1 MIRKNK
7 LWKRMLSM
15 VLAVSVLSTTF
26 CSGYEASAMEVVQE
40 NALESMPEDDGTGVE
55 VVYEEETENSG
66 IEITDE
72 EEKQKESKSVQEENE
87 AAAFQAELYQNG
99 AVCIY
104 HEQQLRAI
112 GTGAEVYT
120 GDVAEETFG
129 TGDAVT
135 DEEGNPLTYA
145 LDGKY
150 VLMNDIPL
158 ESGESWQLPAGFSG
172 SFVHPDGGDS
182 TTLYDETTD
191 TIYLYHQYQLK
202 ILAESENPGQ
212 EPVMTE
218 DYAAAR
224 FGMGQMIYPNGED
237 AGYLNYDDTHNYTVS
252 RYFSEEVPELL
263 ANTVQDE
270 ATVQLGGRD
279 YIGQVRK
286 TIGETTY
293 ILIGNEQQLRAIGSD
308 KQVTPMI
315 FERKRRSNGNIFNPV
330 VWYELDPFYPGDAD
344 LNLRNISETGEAYQD
359 LENSEFRY
367 FKEWNTPDELRYDL
381 DIPFDLD
388 TDDGDAVTVL
398 EDGTIGGDDGEF
410 GNVDDYKN
418 LKYTADAEY
427 IIFRDIDLADTSNQF
442 SDKNTDNWE
451 PLKFTGIMIGV
462 KADSEYTLESIVS
475 MESNEEVPVKNRV
488 KISGVTVTTD
498 GRMNQQKTKGVG
510 FFESLSTAK
519 SETADL
525 DEMAKSNKQIVVR
538 NLMLNNVSVTNG
550 YDEIYNPDSGLV
562 EFLLDLVGALV
573 GVLLGDLGDALQAL
587 LETDD
592 YDVTVAATGAFA
604 GRIYGDVEVANCS
617 VDNLQTISSNW
628 NTLGGFAG
636 SIQGMVEYRGLQ
648 SAVSGIT
655 MFLTRLLNSIPL
667 LDLGTLVE
675 VLLAGGLLDL
685 SKVYPTGFKAPE
697 LYNCSVSFNGNH
709 TISNTECDLY
719 GGFVGY
725 QAGSRLN
732 QCRVNT
738 EGILTIQAKNYVGG
752 FSGLSTDIQVVGV
765 LEEIGIQI
773 DWKSVINNS
782 FLLDCNIQGNVN
794 VQANENYAGGMSGVL
809 CNSYLVDSGLSGTA
823 EVHAKNY
830 AGGIAGLSTVGEAF
844 SLGDQEK
851 EKNESLLTV
860 LGSLLSGVVSG
871 EKDADLLSLAGIYPS
886 VIAGCYVE
894 EGSVTVVSDEQ
905 YAGGICGKADGTQI
919 MSSASLDNQGNR
931 QAKEEQTEENQE
943 PPKIAGVSKIWN
955 HVKESLNYTVK
966 GQGNKINLKS
976 VKAKSY
982 AGGIAGQASAINMGG
997 VINETLS
1004 PYMKPFLIEDVTI
1017 AGANESFVSADE
1029 SFAGGAIGLGLGGTI
1044 SGVCV
1049 SNLSSVSANNCAGGF
1064 AGAIGTGDI
1073 VDAGGLNLLGLNLI
1087 SINNLLSV
1095 GSAIQTEIENS
1106 EVQGTEMIVSAT
1118 GKYETET
1125 DAFYAG
1131 GFIGNAMAVKAQNCH
1146 VTGLASVSADEKA
1159 GFAGGFLGGARTEG
1173 LADVGE
1179 AAEAGKLLNLSGLL
1193 DAAPYFR
1200 CELNDT
1206 TVAYT
1211 GNAEVTADV
1220 AGGFAG
1226 DLQSTFINVPDES
1239 GAVQTE
1245 KKYAVTGI
1253 REVNGSTYAGGFAG
1267 RIVSGA
1273 FVSAGKGLQVL
1284 DGILQISAADLV
1296 NLIQAYYSRVYDA
1309 GVEGNSLRVTAS
1321 SMANN
1326 DSNSGSA
1333 GGYLGYGS
1341 TMTIENSDV
1350 KGLAHT
1356 DVKEPKA
1363 LEDVDGSNY
1372 FNLEESAYAVTG
1384 RHFAGGYAGKIDIG
1398 STAAVDGKLDVL
1410 EGVLG
1415 AGEIASA
1422 LQVMASKIENSD
1434 VTGEAKG
1441 YSVLAYTDAE
1451 SQDGIA
1457 GGYVGSVEGSEIT
1470 NSDANK
1476 FEYVIGER
1484 AAGGY
1489 AGRMVAG
1496 DVLNLLESTSLL
1508 GKLANLS
1515 ETLASL
1521 MSFYVSKIQDSS
1533 TSAVPCGGI
1542 VRAEAPSDDI
1552 ALRGAAGGYVGYSE
1566 GGQIIGETEECAAI
1580 RIRSVY
1586 GYEYAG
1592 GFTGFAKASETLGA
1606 GNVSLLGGLITVSN
1620 LADILEIVYPIQ
1632 TNTAVYGPLQKLDV
1646 DTWNSWVEGVG
1657 SFGAYGNKIL
1667 TEQINS
1673 QEEMDAF
1680 IAENSYGYQI
1690 AAGRSEY
1697 EQGAYTSGG
1706 GTAGGYIG
1714 AMRSGK
1720 ITDGHTAQVRS
1731 VTAMSSAGGFAGEM
1745 TAEGIATLGSVGL
1758 LEINVINLDSLL
1770 GVARTLVPIVKG
1782 STAAG
1787 ETSGM
1792 TVQATGTDHEHN
1804 CGNAGGFAGR
1814 IVGGQI
1820 NTGDSESND
1829 ASAEKVPCTVENLR
1843 KVTGTYHI
1851 GGFAGIMQT
1860 GAAAVINTAATDDEG
1875 ALNDLLDAILNVGN
1889 GNLVQVLEA
1898 VITNVEYASVSGMD
1912 GQGFE
1917 VNGTYKTTAEDGS
1930 EVVAY
1935 ADYAGGFAGLL
1946 DGAVLGREDQP
1957 NGITVNRLNRVIGGL
1972 YAGGMFGLSDVGSV
1986 ASVTE
1991 DGSSI
1996 LNLIETQ
2003 EVGLLENFRTYIYN
2017 ASVTGLDTGF
2027 TVTAMTEESY
2037 GVNEATYYAGNAGGF
2052 GGSLQSGTVQDS
2064 SVKNLK
2070 KVSGKSYVGG
2080 FIGHLDRSGTLDVD
2094 EAGVAENNILDL
2106 SAGLLDVW
2114 GSHIYDSSV
2123 EGIDAGFMV
2132 RSTGGTLGN
2141 DIGAANTEGPLSDTI
2156 YVQSMAGGFAGYADN
2171 ATIIAKDENDEVG
2184 CTVNNLKQVSSDGI
2198 AGGFV
2203 GKTNRAYLASVEA
2216 DSKLVNAL
2224 LRIVQG
2230 LLDVL
2235 HTKELQDINLVDIN
2249 LGILK
2254 VELLNDGNLAR
2265 VSLLGLIISASLGET
2280 DETGYQT
2287 VKVNIGDSEIILHCD
2302 EDGKLTDSNTISVH
2316 LIKANRTRIFRG
2328 KVTGIETGYDVF
2340 AGGADNDK
2348 DGSRMSGY
2356 AGGFVGYNKEG
2367 LLENNS
2373 MVLADTIRGTS
2384 GKVGEFVG
2392 WSDLKSTYDGNNLQ
2406 EIEGN
2411 GNTYQVYRI
2420 WNDDQLSQIYTY
2432 KVGED
2437 GEKTSE
2443 KVKLGDASNVESG
2456 EEIGGITYYVYT
2468 VSHMEHASM
2477 YKHTDVW
2484 KYAYQTTDYVQSGS
2498 VQEGPG
2504 IAEFAIKVWISDARA
2519 DLMLGTPTEDAVSD
2533 PTGEDVG
2540 IQDPCGEEIML
2551 TIQKIWIDNNNKDGE
2566 RPDQVEVTI
2575 KQDNQNYQVSEG
2587 KDTLVITSD
2596 AANSDPNVWTETV
2609 QVPVG
2614 EWNEDKTAY
2623 TRYYQYDVVEQDVPG
2638 YLTTYSKSEDG
2649 YTIRITNYRIAD
2661 LTVKDSVVIDY
2672 GLPVNIDVLTED
2684 RIAGLGGTLAAVGL
2698 EDENALGRADSSLA
2712 QGYEESVTGTYGKA
2726 EANTVSGEVC
2736 YTPTTMQMDSFEKL
2750 SYAVNLSGVANH
2762 QEGQNFVYGAV
2773 NIIPATQIYYEDN
2786 FKGSDGNDFIQYN
2799 DGTATDGSDLG
2810 KWEVVEG
2817 DTADRKQDVD
2827 RPGKEQV
2834 LKDANSIYGYDSN
2847 YVTDETYSSG
2857 SYHKV
2862 EVSAATN
2869 AKSPSAVFTFK
2880 GTGFDLISLTSHETG
2895 LIRMRIYTG
2904 EKAEGTPVK
2913 TMLVDTYY
2921 GYQYKDGEWVV
2932 DENSKDAL
2940 YQIPVVR
2947 SEGLNYG
2954 TYTVEITPLFL
2965 PENSHQGKDSYYFY
2979 VDAVRVY
2986 GTADA
2991 GKEGYEVIED
3001 AYAQDGE
3008 SNPQY
3013 KEIRDILIDGKDVE
3027 TDILDGVVFVDGK
3040 KDGVSLSEYID
3051 YGPKHETYL
3060 ARGQAIGFYLWA
3072 SDEPDSVAISF
3083 KAARGT
3089 AENVLISCAVD
3100 ENGTWKNYR
3109 NKKLTCHTTTDLYYD
3124 ISFQCVWEADGDGYR
3139 TKYPIVIA
3147 NMPNGSEATE
3157 TEEEAVQEVLSL
3169 TNLRWTGVDD
3179 TQSVEGR
3186 TSRDSGKAIKLR
3198 AYADM
3203 ETAQAAF
3210 DLLNPKPER
3219 TVAVQYQDQNG
3230 NLIAETETFH
3240 FTEGNPYD
3248 VKELLSK
3255 EINGYVKTEMKGD
3268 AAQGTVD
3275 GDKLI
3280 TVVYAEKL
3288 ALNHKYSIT
3297 EQSSPWFF
3305 DIEENGR
3312 ARILLENMQDREAS
3326 LNLYRY
3332 DESTD
3337 TYERYV
3343 GSEVT
3348 VKSKIGD
3355 SGYITLPKGTYKC
3368 QLTKKDCFLDN
3379 GALTIQYQP
3388 VSEYYGEIEDN
3399 GTVQNATAIDA
3410 NITYEGNLNTWS
3422 LDEKDA
3428 DFFAYTLTETSCVSL
3443 DLKIMGQT
3451 EETDCRI
3458 SMYASGEENE
3468 LLTLDSNGKSHMT
3481 SGQVQLTAGTYYVCV
3496 RGRLAAS
3503 DGYQLRVNAS
3513 DYVPVSAILMSGN
3526 GRTLKVGEHMKLKA
3540 TVSPENAS
3548 YQGVK
3553 WESSNETVA
3562 TVDEN
3567 GTVTAKGVG
3576 TAVIT
3581 VRSEKESQIS
3591 ASCQVNVI
3599 SNQQETQKEED
3610 TPQAQNQPQNQPT
3623 DSSKSKRITLNKTK
3637 ANINAGES
3645 LRLSLQNAEGN
3656 VQWKSKKPSIAIV
3669 SKNGIVKAKKVG
3681 EVKIQAIYGGKTYT
3695 CKLIVKPAFKKGT
3708 WYSDANKKC
3717 YIRIQKVQN
3726 KKMRISIR
3734 LPYMTKKNVTAAV
3747 KPNGKVATFVVRC
3760 ADKKLHKFTITRV
3773 GKKVKLKERSSCS
3786 KKMSRLGKKNICVF
3800 KKNS

>member
-1 MIRKNK
+1 MIRKNR

-15 VLAVSVLSTTF
+15 VLTVSVLSTTF

-40 NALESMPEDDGTGVE
+40 NALESMTEDEGTGVE

-66 IEITDE
+66 IEITAE

-87 AAAFQAELYQNG
+87 AAASSAELYQNG

-135 DEEGNPLTYA
+135 DEDGNPLTYA

-172 SFVHPDGGDS
+172 GFSREEVGEDAS
-182 TTLYDETTD
+182 LYDAQTD
-191 TIYLYHQYQLK
+191 TIFLYNNYQLN
-202 ILAESENPGQ
+202 ILCSDGSEK
-212 EPVMTE
+212 EPVMSGDTIAE
-218 DYAAAR
+218 N
-224 FGMGQMIYPNGED
+224 FGMGKFLYPNGSED
-237 AGYLNYDDTHNYTVS
+237 GQSYLTYDKRHNYVISKSFTE
-252 RYFSEEVPELL
+252 RMP
-263 ANTVQDE
+263 
-270 ATVQLGGRD
+270 QLKAEKITRAENDAEGRD
-279 YIGQVRK
+279 FKGQVIFK
-286 TIGETTY
+286 DKETEY
-293 ILIGNEQQLRAIGSD
+293 ILIGNEQQLHAIGSGEPVRTAAY
-308 KQVTPMI
+308 KGTLGVAQYEI
-315 FERKRRSNGNIFNPV
+315 YLENGKPV
-330 VWYELDPFYPGDAD
+330 MLYSGDAD
-344 LNLRNISETGEAYQD
+344 LDAEQNGVKDFELGEV
-359 LENSEFRY
+359 
-367 FKEWNTPDELRYDL
+367 
-381 DIPFDLD
+381 
-388 TDDGDAVTVL
+388 DDKGGAIYYALGVEQV
-398 EDGTIGGDDGEF
+398 EGTIDTSWTLFGGEVSPEEAAQG
-410 GNVDDYKN
+410 K
-418 LKYTADAEY
+418 KYDADENY
-427 IIFRDIDLADTSNQF
+427 IIFRDIEL
-442 SDKNTDNWE
+442 KEKWE
-451 PLKFTGIMIGV
+451 PLEFKGTMIGAKV
-462 KADSEYTLESIVS
+462 GGEYSKL
-475 MESNEEVPVKNRV
+475 NEILNIEGEVPEANRARIKEV
-488 KISGVTVTTD
+488 KIESASGALNINDV
-498 GRMNQQKTKGVG
+498 RGVG
-510 FFESLSTAK
+510 FFNTLSSEK
-519 SETADL
+519 SKEGLSSFDDIEGLFTSGPKVTVKNLVLENVTIANQYDTVEDPPQNLIEGVIGLLENILEIPLVGDL
-525 DEMAKSNKQIVVR
+525 LK
-538 NLMLNNVSVTNG
+538 L
-550 YDEIYNPDSGLV
+550 LV
-562 EFLLDLVGALV
+562 GDLIDAITQLLDP
-573 GVLLGDLGDALQAL
+573 DED
-587 LETDD
+587 
-592 YDVTVAATGAFA
+592 DVTAAATGAFA
-604 GRIYGDVEVANCS
+604 GRIYGDVEIANCS
-617 VDNLQTISSNW
+617 VENLQSLSSKQDIA
-628 NTLGGFAG
+628 GGFVG
-636 SIQGMVEYRGLQ
+636 SMQGMVEYQELFGTLDSLLLQ
-648 SAVSGIT
+648 PLIN
-655 MFLTRLLNSIPL
+655 LLNAIPFL
-667 LDLGTLVE
+667 GLGTLLE
-675 VLLAGGLLDL
+675 VLISGGIVNIGEL
-685 SKVYPTGFKAPE
+685 VPTGHKAPT
-697 LYNCSVSFNGNH
+697 LYNCFVSYGTTVENMEASQLENVNNKNF
-709 TISNTECDLY
+709 Y

-725 QAGSRLN
+725 QSGARLI
-732 QCRVNT
+732 QCKV
-738 EGILTIQAKNYVGG
+738 EAKN
-752 FSGLSTDIQVVGV
+752 GL
-765 LEEIGIQI
+765 
-773 DWKSVINNS
+773 K
-782 FLLDCNIQGNVN
+782 VN
-794 VQANENYAGGMSGVL
+794 AQNYAGGFAGAVADTKVVAAFSSLGLDLDYSYITNNSFILNCSVNGDVQVSAIEDYAGGLTGVL
-809 CNSYLVDSGLSGTA
+809 CNSYLIDSGIEGTPTVNA
-823 EVHAKNY
+823 VNY
-830 AGGIAGLSTVGEAF
+830 AGGMVGLSTVGEALA
-844 SLGDQEK
+844 LGNQ
-851 EKNESLLTV
+851 NENNEDLLELIGGL
-860 LGSLLSGVVSG
+860 LGNILGG
-871 EKDADLLSLAGIYPS
+871 EQDAALLSLAGVYPA
-886 VIAGCYVE
+886 VIAGTYIKD
-894 EGSVTVVSDEQ
+894 GAAFVTATEN
-905 YAGGICGKADGTQI
+905 YAGGLCGRADGTKIINSKILADVENTNDEQNQV
-919 MSSASLDNQGNR
+919 SATVAKVWKTANAEMKYAVKAQGNEIR
-931 QAKEEQTEENQE
+931 VAS
-943 PPKIAGVSKIWN
+943 VSAN
-955 HVKESLNYTVK
+955 NY
-966 GQGNKINLKS
+966 
-976 VKAKSY
+976 A
-982 AGGIAGQASAINMGG
+982 AGGVGQALAISMGG
-997 VINETLS
+997 IVNSTVGL
-1004 PYMKPFLIEDVTI
+1004 YMEPFQMQDVTI
-1017 AGANESFVSADE
+1017 IGTEDAENTEIVQKLVSATE

-1044 SGVCV
+1044 SGVV
-1049 SNLSSVSANNCAGGF
+1049 ISNLSEVSANNYAGGF

-1087 SINNLLSV
+1087 SVNNLLSV

-1106 EVQGTEMIVSAT
+1106 EVQGTEMSVSAT

-1239 GAVQTE
+1239 ETIQTE

-1341 TMTIENSDV
+1341 AMTIENSDV

-1441 YSVLAYTDAE
+1441 YSVLTYTDAE

-1521 MSFYVSKIQDSS
+1521 MSFYVSEIQDSS

-1542 VRAEAPSDDI
+1542 VRAEAPSDEI

-1667 TEQINS
+1667 TEQIDS

-1720 ITDGHTAQVRS
+1720 ITDGHTDQVRS

-1758 LEINVINLDSLL
+1758 LGINVINLDSLL

-1787 ETSGM
+1787 ETSGIS
-1792 TVQATGTDHEHN
+1792 VQATGTDHEHN

-1829 ASAEKVPCTVENLR
+1829 ANAEKVPCTVENLR

-1898 VITNVEYASVSGMD
+1898 VITNVEYASVSGMN

-1917 VNGTYKTTAEDGS
+1917 VNGTYKTTAEDRS

-1957 NGITVNRLNRVIGGL
+1957 NGITVDRLNRVIGGL

-1991 DGSSI
+1991 DGFSI

-2017 ASVTGLDTGF
+2017 ASVTGVDIGF

-2132 RSTGGTLGN
+2132 RSTGGTFGN

-2235 HTKELQDINLVDIN
+2235 HTQELQDINLADID

-2265 VSLLGLIISASLGET
+2265 VSLLGLIISASLGEP

-2420 WNDDQLSQIYTY
+2420 WNNDQLSQIYTY

-2519 DLMLGTPTEDAVSD
+2519 DLMLGTPTEDVVSD

-2540 IQDPCGEEIML
+2540 IQDPCGEELML

-2684 RIAGLGGTLAAVGL
+2684 RIAKLGGTLAAVGL

-2712 QGYEESVTGTYGKA
+2712 QGYGKSVTGTYGKA
-2726 EANTVSGEVC
+2726 EANTASGEVC
-2736 YTPTTMQMDSFEKL
+2736 YTPATMQMDSFEKL

-2847 YVTDETYSSG
+2847 YVTDKTYSSE

-2880 GTGFDLISLTSHETG
+2880 GTGFDLISLTSNETG

-2913 TMLVDTYY
+2913 TVLVDTYY

-3109 NKKLTCHTTTDLYYD
+3109 NKELTCQTTTDLYYD

-3157 TEEEAVQEVLSL
+3157 TEGEEEAVQEVLSL

-3230 NLIAETETFH
+3230 NLIAETEMFN

-3255 EINGYVKTEMKGD
+3255 EINGYVKTEIKGD

-3288 ALNHKYSIT
+3288 ALNHKYTIT
-3297 EQSSPWFF
+3297 KQSSPWFF

-3368 QLTKKDCFLDN
+3368 HLTKKDCFLGD
-3379 GALTIQYQP
+3379 GALTIQYQS

-3481 SGQVQLTAGTYYVCV
+3481 SGKVQLTAGTYYVCV

-3540 TVSPENAS
+3540 SVSPENAS

-3576 TAVIT
+3576 TVVIT

-3610 TPQAQNQPQNQPT
+3610 MPQAQNQPQNQPI

-3656 VQWKSKKPSIAIV
+3656 VQWKSKKPSIATV

-3681 EVKIQAIYGGKTYT
+3681 EVKIQAIYAGKTYN

-3726 KKMRISIR
+3726 RKMRISIR
-3734 LPYMTKKNVTAAV
+3734 LPYITKKNVTAAV

-3786 KKMSRLGKKNICVF
+3786 KKMSRLGKMNICVF